1 MDFFDTGFLTPRI
14 NLGLFIMSWIMGI
27 AGLCV

>member
-14 NLGLFIMSWIMGI
+14 NLALFIVSWIMGI
-27 AGLCV
+27 VGLCV